1 MSLSAEVSARWDNL
15 ERGIRAF
22 EMEITKE
29 NGARDQLLDL
39 KKQES
44 AVLLVEQENQRV
56 CQQAQLF
63 LLSELTERRQKAV
76 SAIENMGSSALRQVY
91 GAGYRLKF
99 QTFDEKRKETG
110 QNNFKMEIMVGSLHD
125 GEELLT
131 GLIGER
137 GGGVVEIVA
146 FALRIAALNW
156 KNYDGPLIMDE
167 AYKSMSNDEKLES
180 VARFLREVTVQTGRQ
195 IIFATHK
202 ADIFGRIAQRVVVV
216 EKNDGIASVRVV
228 QNTETE
234 PETYT
239 EEF

>member
-22 EMEITKE
+22 EMKITKE

-234 PETYT
+234 PETYI